1 MKPIMENVLK
11 EIQSGD
17 FAKEWSK
24 EKENGYKN
32 FKRMIVDFDQTKFA
46 KAEKETLQEL
56 GR

>member
-1 MKPIMENVLK
+1 MVVVVGAAVNKTWK
-11 EIQSGD
+11 EV
-17 FAKEWSK
+17 FR

-32 FKRMIVDFDQTKFA
+32 FQRMIVDFDQTKFA